1 MPSTSVRLLQHL
13 PLLAAILAAA
23 TLPSQTTVSIPCIK
37 DNTLYQSATGS
48 LSNGQGN
55 GVFVGVTGQ
64 PGLRRGLMQ
73 FDIAAAIPAGAR
85 IVDARL
91 DLNVVISAFGGPLDV
106 TMHRVLQSWG
116 EGNSRTTGG
125 GGAGAPAQNGDA
137 TWLHRFHNNSFWTTP
152 GGDFVAS
159 PSATIETPPF
169 GTCSSE
175 VTNALLADVQLFLD
189 APAQNHGWLLKTNE
203 MTPYMARKIESRHG
217 SFSPPSLSIT
227 YITPSQS
234 QAIGAG
240 CPVNGQPF
248 TLQLQGTL
256 GGGNTAQ
263 LVQAQGPANQLA
275 ANLLSFGFALPGTPL
290 LAQCNL
296 HLPLGGLIVTN
307 NLVILNGTGGGSTP
321 LTLPPGYTGTMLVMQ
336 SAAIDS
342 SVAGYTLSNA
352 IVGLLQ

>member
-1 MPSTSVRLLQHL
+1 MPVHH
-13 PLLAAILAAA
+13 PFHFALLAA
-23 TLPSQTTVSIPCIK
+23 TLTAGSASSQTTIALPCVK
-37 DNTLYQSATGS
+37 DNTLYESATGS

-64 PGLRRGLMQ
+64 PGLRRALLQ
-73 FDIAAAIPAGAR
+73 FNIASAVPTGAR

-91 DLNVVISAFGGPLDV
+91 TLHCIQSAFGGPLDV

-137 TWLHRFHNNSFWTTP
+137 TWLHRFYNNSFWTTP

-169 GTCSSE
+169 GVCSSE

-189 APAQNHGWLLKTNE
+189 SPAQNHGWLLKTNE
-203 MTPYMARKIESRHG
+203 ITPYMARKIESRHG
-217 SFSPPSLSIT
+217 TFLPPSLSIT
-227 YITPSQS
+227 YIMPGQS
-234 QAIGAG
+234 SAIGQG
-240 CPVNGQPF
+240 CPVGGQPF
-248 TLQLQGTL
+248 TLQVQGAL

-263 LVQAQGPANQLA
+263 VLQSQGPATQLA
-275 ANLLSFGFALPGTPL
+275 ANLLGLGFVLPGTPL

-307 NLVILNGTGGGSTP
+307 NLLLLNGAGAGSTS
-321 LTLPPGYTGTMLVMQ
+321 LTLPSGFAGTLVALQ
-336 SAAIDS
+336 SAAIDNS
-342 SVAGYTLSNA
+342 PAGYTLSNA
-352 IVGLLQ
+352 VVGLLQ